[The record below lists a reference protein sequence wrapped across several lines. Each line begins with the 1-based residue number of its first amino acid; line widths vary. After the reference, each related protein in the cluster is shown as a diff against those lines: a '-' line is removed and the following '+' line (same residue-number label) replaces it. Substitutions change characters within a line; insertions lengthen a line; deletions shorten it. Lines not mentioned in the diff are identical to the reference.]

1 MKILAA
7 QHGNYNMSL
16 DVVDCMMMCI
26 INTMRKNNGDS
37 ELTKLPV
44 SAQVKDAKGELLP
57 ELSAAEKKILEGLG
71 MKPPE
76 REKAM

>member
-1 MKILAA
+1 
-7 QHGNYNMSL
+7 
-16 DVVDCMMMCI
+16 MMCF

-44 SAQVKDAKGELLP
+44 SAQVKDVKGELLP
-57 ELSAAEKKILEGLG
+57 EMSATEKKILEGLG

-76 REKAM
+76 REKTM